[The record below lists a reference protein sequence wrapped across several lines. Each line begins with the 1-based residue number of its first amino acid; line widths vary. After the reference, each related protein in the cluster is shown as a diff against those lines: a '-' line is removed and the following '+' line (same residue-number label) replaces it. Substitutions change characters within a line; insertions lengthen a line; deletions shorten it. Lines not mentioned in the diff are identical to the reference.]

1 MQWKTIKL
9 YKNEEDLQEV
19 ISRSEFQD
27 ILLSEKNKIK
37 EDVKESMWLFL
48 QRCIGSIIKTNENDY
63 YRMLLRMSGRYR
75 NESEAFKNQIL
86 SFETY
91 NCCTY

>member
-1 MQWKTIKL
+1 MK
-9 YKNEEDLQEV
+9 
-19 ISRSEFQD
+19 
-27 ILLSEKNKIK
+27 KIK
-37 EDVKESMWLFL
+37 EDVKESMCLFL

-63 YRMLLRMSGRYR
+63 YGMLRMSGRYR

-91 NCCTY
+91 NCSIY